1 MGGQCVSRRQRGDER
16 WAEEVRHG
24 EQEQRQTCEQEGKR
38 GRQEGIQEHPRLDRC
53 CAEGQEGPRF
63 ERLRGS
69 QEGLCVVQ
77 EGQGMLR
84 EVRPSQVKSLLASRD
99 AISSL
104 SHVVLW
110 SCRKSQRQ
118 PLFSGTR

>member
-16 WAEEVRHG
+16 WAEEVRHRQ
-24 EQEQRQTCEQEGKR
+24 EQERQACEQEGKR

-53 CAEGQEGPRF
+53 CAEGQEVP
-63 ERLRGS
+63 
-69 QEGLCVVQ
+69 
-77 EGQGMLR
+77 R

>member
-1 MGGQCVSRRQRGDER
+1 MGGQCVSRRQREDER
-16 WAEEVRHG
+16 WAEEVRHRQ
-24 EQEQRQTCEQEGKR
+24 EQERQACEQEGKR
-38 GRQEGIQEHPRLDRC
+38 GRQESIQENPRLDRC
-53 CAEGQEGPRF
+53 CAECQEGTRF
-63 ERLRGS
+63 DRLRGS

-77 EGQGMLR
+77 EGQGVLH
-84 EVRPSQVKSLLASRD
+84 EVRPSQVKSLLAKRD